1 LILKNV
7 SFGLLHPVYLPN
19 HCKSLLQESKTFDIK
34 TIFARRK
41 TIFGDLFTFAG
52 RVVAAL
58 SSLHSSA
65 TAADI

>member
-1 LILKNV
+1 
-7 SFGLLHPVYLPN
+7 
-19 HCKSLLQESKTFDIK
+19 LLQESKTFDIK